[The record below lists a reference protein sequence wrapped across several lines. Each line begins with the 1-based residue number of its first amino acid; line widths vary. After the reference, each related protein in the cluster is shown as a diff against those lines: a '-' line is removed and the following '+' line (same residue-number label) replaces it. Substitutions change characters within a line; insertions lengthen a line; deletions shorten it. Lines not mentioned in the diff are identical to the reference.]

1 MNRNHRAPP
10 TIGHAASAILGFLVL
25 VIIVS
30 SVHAQTTTK
39 GPLANA
45 NATVAD
51 PSAPSAAQ
59 APDDTTRKITDLVNA
74 GKYAEAQALTT
85 GLLVAYPD
93 DKRLIKAKSLLEKL
107 LAPATVTVATP
118 AATSNTPSAQP
129 AANAPAA
136 QLTGMDK
143 VEYDSLIELGREAQQ
158 TTDLDEQKKL
168 LLQFMNSSSV
178 FLQKHPDEMLLW
190 QIRAAGALS
199 LDDPLAGYQAGQKL
213 LAAGAATSGDPNV
226 SHLLAQ
232 LNLKGWMDKQ
242 QAEKQQAIR
251 IATTP
256 HAARSEAERTLS
268 ETIVTVLYA
277 NNVEPSNHWKVYGFT
292 AETFI
297 LTGQQGNDPRTFRY
311 DQVRTTRIF
320 EKSGYCY
327 VALNGELYNKSSGWG
342 NTFFFPWDKSH
353 CSDAQKFANA
363 LSTLVK
369 SAVPA
374 K

>member
-1 MNRNHRAPP
+1 VEKLTKLFM
-10 TIGHAASAILGFLVL
+10 LGLFLVL
-25 VIIVS
+25 GS
-30 SVHAQTTTK
+30 LASLHAQTASSDSNPAPAPPAAGQASDDMTK
-39 GPLANA
+39 
-45 NATVAD
+45 
-51 PSAPSAAQ
+51 
-59 APDDTTRKITDLVNA
+59 KITDLVNA

-93 DKRLIKAKSLLEKL
+93 DQRLIKTQALLKQL
-107 LAPATVTVATP
+107 LAPAVAAP
-118 AATSNTPSAQP
+118 SIPNSNPSAQP
-129 AANAPAA
+129 PTDADTGQLTG

-143 VEYDSLIELGREAQQ
+143 VEYDSLIELGRETQQ

-168 LLQFMNSSSV
+168 LLQFMNNSSV

-190 QIRAAGALS
+190 QLRAAGALS
-199 LDDPLAGYQAGQKL
+199 LDAPLAGYQAGQKL
-213 LAAGAATSGDPNV
+213 LAAGAATSADPNV

-256 HAARSEAERTLS
+256 HAARSEAERILS
-268 ETIVTVLYA
+268 ETILTVLYA
-277 NNVEPSNHWKVYGFT
+277 NNVEPANHWKVYGFT
-292 AETFI
+292 ADTVI

-311 DQVRTTRIF
+311 DQVRTTQIF
-320 EKSGYCY
+320 HKSGYCY
-327 VALNGELYNKSSGWG
+327 VGLNGELYNKSSGWG
-342 NTFFFPWDKSH
+342 NTFFLPWDKTH

-363 LSTLVK
+363 LSTLVR
-369 SAVPA
+369 SALLA

>member
-1 MNRNHRAPP
+1 MNRIHRAPP
-10 TIGHAASAILGFLVL
+10 TIGHAVSAILGFLVL
-25 VIIVS
+25 VIVVS
-30 SVHAQTTTK
+30 SVHAQTATK
-39 GPLANA
+39 DPLANA
-45 NATVAD
+45 NATIAD

-59 APDDTTRKITDLVNA
+59 APDDMTRKITDLVNA

-93 DKRLIKAKSLLEKL
+93 DKRLIKTKSLLEKL
-107 LAPATVTVATP
+107 LAPETATIATP
-118 AATSNTPSAQP
+118 VPSNIPSAQP
-129 AANAPAA
+129 AGNAPAT

-158 TTDLDEQKKL
+158 TADLDEQKKL
-168 LLQFMNSSSV
+168 LLQFMNSSSI

-199 LDDPLAGYQAGQKL
+199 LDGPLAGYQAGQKL
-213 LAAGAATSGDPNV
+213 LAGGAATSGDPNV

-232 LNLKGWMDKQ
+232 LNLRGWMDKQ

-256 HAARSEAERTLS
+256 HAARSEAERILS
-268 ETIVTVLYA
+268 EAIVTVLYA
-277 NNVEPSNHWKVYGFT
+277 NNVEPTNRWKVYGFT

-320 EKSGYCY
+320 QKSGYCY

-342 NTFFFPWDKSH
+342 NTFFLPWDKSH